1 MKIECRDLVKTY
13 KTVQAMDGLTLKVPE
28 GQILGLLGKN
38 GQGKS
43 TLIKTLAGVIRPD
56 SGAVILD
63 GQIPGTATKARVSW
77 LPELSGLD
85 LSWSVRQTLNFWQD
99 FFPDFNRSRADEML
113 KQLNLVP
120 DMRLR
125 EMSKGM
131 REKLQLVLVMARDAD
146 LYLLDEPMAGVD
158 PVTREEILDTIL
170 TGYRPGSTMILS
182 THLVSDVERILDRV
196 AFIDQGQVIL
206 DWICGMTGMA
216 LGLKRHGSRL
226 GMSVLW
232 GVLLYVA
239 VIVIQVLLALMVA
252 GPDGM
257 VSQDTMELSVFMTMM
272 KTLVAGYGMMDLL
285 LILLGSF
292 VYSRGFDLE

>member
-13 KTVQAMDGLTLKVPE
+13 KTVQAMDGLTLTVPE

-56 SGAVILD
+56 SGTVILD

-146 LYLLDEPMAGVD
+146 L
-158 PVTREEILDTIL
+158 
-170 TGYRPGSTMILS
+170 
-182 THLVSDVERILDRV
+182 
-196 AFIDQGQVIL
+196 
-206 DWICGMTGMA
+206 
-216 LGLKRHGSRL
+216 
-226 GMSVLW
+226 
-232 GVLLYVA
+232 
-239 VIVIQVLLALMVA
+239 
-252 GPDGM
+252 
-257 VSQDTMELSVFMTMM
+257 
-272 KTLVAGYGMMDLL
+272 
-285 LILLGSF
+285 
-292 VYSRGFDLE
+292 